1 MPTTLD
7 QLESALERIAPLEY
21 AEEWDNVG
29 LLVRG
34 VRDDVDKILLTI
46 DLTEPVLE
54 EAVESCVDTVI
65 AYHPPIF
72 SPLERLGSGSA
83 AERIVLGAV
92 RAGLHVYSPHTAL
105 DAAPDG
111 VNDWL
116 IDCLGAGDKRAL
128 VSMTSSS
135 DSENCK
141 IVTFCPQDAADR
153 IRDGLAAAGAGTIGE
168 YNRCSFEIP
177 GTGTFHGGERTEPSV
192 GRAGQLERVEE
203 VRLEM
208 ICPRKLLA
216 GAVKVL
222 SNFHPYEE
230 PPIEVYTLE
239 PLPIREIGAGRR
251 VILDRSLTIKKIA
264 ELVKSRTDVQKIQ
277 VARAHERP
285 RRHRTIGLCVGAG
298 GSLLDD
304 AIAQECTVFVTG
316 EMSHHDLLK
325 AQAAG
330 CTVIL
335 AGHTD
340 TERGY
345 LGILA
350 KRIAS
355 ELGQDAPDCV
365 LSRRDRRPLRAS

>member
-1 MPTTLD
+1 MTTAN
-7 QLESALERIAPLEY
+7 QIGSALERIAPLQY

-34 VRDDVDKILLTI
+34 ARDKIEKILLTI

-54 EAVESCVDTVI
+54 EAVEQCADMIIS
-65 AYHPPIF
+65 YHPPIF
-72 SPLERLGSGSA
+72 SPLKRLGAESP

-92 RAGLHVYSPHTAL
+92 RAGVHVYSPHTAL
-105 DAAPDG
+105 DAAPGG

-116 IDCLGAGDKRAL
+116 ADCLGDGDRRAL
-128 VSMTSSS
+128 VSVVGSSNT
-135 DSENCK
+135 EACK
-141 IVTFCPQDAADR
+141 IVTFCPADAADR

-168 YNRCSFEIP
+168 YKRCSFEIP
-177 GTGTFHGGERTEPSV
+177 GTGTFHGSTSATPTV
-192 GRAGQLERVEE
+192 GRSGRLERVSE

-208 ICPRKLLA
+208 ICPRPMLA
-216 GAVKVL
+216 GAVRVL
-222 SNFHPYEE
+222 ANFHPYEE

-239 PLPIREIGAGRR
+239 PTPLREIGAGRR
-251 VILDRSLTIKKIA
+251 VILDRSLSIKKIS
-264 ELVKSRTDVQKIQ
+264 ELVKSRTDVKILE
-277 VARAHERP
+277 VARAYERP
-285 RRHRTIGLCVGAG
+285 QRHRAIGICVGAG
-298 GSLLDD
+298 SSLLSD
-304 AIAQECTVFVTG
+304 AIAQGCTVFVTG
-316 EMSHHDLLK
+316 EMRHHDLLR
-325 AQAAG
+325 AQASG

-350 KRIAS
+350 KKLAV
-355 ELGQDAPDCV
+355 ELGNDCPTCV